1 MGNTGSSNND
11 HSIFSVMYNAP
22 EQRNDSFILLP
33 LSSCRASEEFIN
45 DGQEILYIARILES
59 LGHHEYATKNL
70 RSKKLEEDICEKIT
84 LKLMDHALIYRIT
97 KFEALKKWEAKL
109 TKVFP
114 KYKEMICKL
123 KKKLEIEDWNSWD
136 PWLSR
141 DQS

>member
-1 MGNTGSSNND
+1 MGNTRSSNDD
-11 HSIFSVMYNAP
+11 HSIFSVMYNPP
-22 EQRNDSFILLP
+22 EPKNEGFILLP

-70 RSKKLEEDICEKIT
+70 RSTKLEEDLCEKIT
-84 LKLMDHALIYRIT
+84 LKLIDHALIYRIT
-97 KFEALKKWEAKL
+97 KFEALEKWEPKL

-123 KKKLEIEDWNSWD
+123 KKKLEIEDWNSWEPLD
-136 PWLSR
+136 SEN
-141 DQS
+141 Q